1 MTQKVLSLIDKD
13 GNATIALNR
22 PELHNAFDPEM
33 VAQMT
38 TTLEQLE
45 ANPKVRAVVLM
56 GQGKSFCAGA
66 DIEHMRA
73 SAKFTREQNRKAA
86 LATAQMYYT
95 LYTLAKPTIAR
106 VHGAVRGGGIGLVA
120 ACDIAIGSRDST
132 YRLSEV
138 RLGIVPA
145 MISPYVVAAIGER
158 YARRYAISGEE
169 FDSAEA
175 YRIGL
180 LHDLVELDQL
190 NPKIGHIL
198 ADLYC
203 GGPHAIVA
211 AKQLVRRVAHAPLTA
226 QVVADTADTI
236 AEIRAGAEAQ
246 EGLGAFLEKRKAAW
260 IAPVAQ
266 RAARKTKKR

>member
-22 PELHNAFDPEM
+22 PESHNAFDPEM

-38 TTLEQLE
+38 ATLKQLE
-45 ANPKVRAVVLM
+45 TNPKVRAVVLM

-86 LATAQMYYT
+86 LATAQMYHS
-95 LYTLAKPTIAR
+95 LYTLKKPTIAR

-120 ACDIAIGSRDST
+120 ACDIAIGSRDAT
-132 YRLSEV
+132 FRLSEV

-158 YARRYAISGEE
+158 HRRPHALSGEE

-180 LHDLVELDQL
+180 LHDLVELDML
-190 NPKIGHIL
+190 NPRIGHIL

-203 GGPHAIVA
+203 GGPNAIAA
-211 AKQLVRRVAHAPLTA
+211 AKELIRKVAHASINEAL
-226 QVVADTADTI
+226 VEDTANTI
-236 AEIRAGAEAQ
+236 ADIRATAEAQ

-260 IAPVAQ
+260 IEPATQ
-266 RAARKTKKR
+266 KKTKKR

>member
-1 MTQKVLSLIDKD
+1 MTQKVLSLIDQD

-38 TTLEQLE
+38 ATLKQLE

-66 DIEHMRA
+66 DIEHMKP

-86 LATAQMYYT
+86 LATAQMYHS
-95 LYTLAKPTIAR
+95 LYTLRKPTIAR

-132 YRLSEV
+132 FRLSEV
-138 RLGIVPA
+138 RLGIAPV

-158 YARRYAISGEE
+158 HARRYAMSGEE

-180 LHDLVELDQL
+180 LHDLVEFEML
-190 NPKIGHIL
+190 NPRIGHIL

-203 GGPHAIVA
+203 GGPNAIIA
-211 AKQLVRRVAHAPLTA
+211 AKQLIRKVAHAAITV
-226 QVVADTADTI
+226 QVVADTADTL
-236 AEIRAGAEAQ
+236 AEMRASAEAQ

-260 IAPVAQ
+260 IEPAL
-266 RAARKTKKR
+266 RKKATKKR

>member
-33 VAQMT
+33 VTQMT
-38 TTLEQLE
+38 ATLKQLE
-45 ANPKVRAVVLM
+45 ANPQVRAVVLM

-66 DIEHMRA
+66 DIEHMKA

-86 LATAQMYYT
+86 LLSAQMFYT

-106 VHGAVRGGGIGLVA
+106 VHGAVRGGGVGLVA
-120 ACDIAIGSRDST
+120 ACDIAIGSRDAT
-132 YRLSEV
+132 FRLSEV

-158 YARRYAISGEE
+158 YARRYALSGEE

-180 LHDLVELDQL
+180 LHDLVELEML
-190 NPKIGHIL
+190 NAKIGHIL

-203 GGPHAIVA
+203 GGPQAIVA
-211 AKQLVRRVAHAPLTA
+211 AKQLIRKVARTA
-226 QVVADTADTI
+226 ITVEAVADTADTI
-236 AEIRAGAEAQ
+236 AEIRATDEAQ

-260 IAPVAQ
+260 IAPATTK
-266 RAARKTKKR
+266 KTKKKG

>member
-22 PELHNAFDPEM
+22 PEQHNAFDPEM

-38 TTLEQLE
+38 TTLKQLE

-66 DIEHMRA
+66 DIEHMKK

-86 LATAQMYYT
+86 LATAQMFYA
-95 LYTLAKPTIAR
+95 LYTLGKPTIAR
-106 VHGAVRGGGIGLVA
+106 VHGAVRGGGVGLVA
-120 ACDIAIGSRDST
+120 ACDIAIGSRDAT
-132 YRLSEV
+132 FRLSEV

-158 YARRYAISGEE
+158 HARRYFLSGEE

-180 LHDLVELDQL
+180 LHDLVEFDML
-190 NPKIGHIL
+190 NPRIGHLL

-203 GGPHAIVA
+203 GGPQAIVV
-211 AKQLVRRVAHAPLTA
+211 AKRLIRKVARAEVTGA
-226 QVVADTADTI
+226 VVEDTANTI
-236 AEIRAGAEAQ
+236 ADIRASAEAQ
-246 EGLGAFLEKRKAAW
+246 EGLGAFIEKRKAAW
-260 IAPVAQ
+260 IEPASPK
-266 RAARKTKKR
+266 KTKKKS

>member
-66 DIEHMRA
+66 NIKHMRQI
-73 SAKFTREQNRKAA
+73 AKIKREQNRKEA
-86 LATAQMYYT
+86 LAPAQMYYA
-95 LYTLAKPTIAR
+95 LYTLGKPTIAR

-132 YRLSEV
+132 FRLSEV

-180 LHDLVELDQL
+180 LHDLVEFDML
-190 NPKIGHIL
+190 NSRIGNIL

-211 AKQLVRRVAHAPLTA
+211 AKQLVRKVAYAPLTA

-236 AEIRAGAEAQ
+236 AEIRASAEAQ

-260 IAPVAQ
+260 IAPATQ
-266 RAARKTKKR
+266 KKPKKKG

>member
-1 MTQKVLSLIDKD
+1 MTEKILSMIDKD
-13 GNATIALNR
+13 GNATVALNR
-22 PELHNAFDPEM
+22 PEVHNALDAEM
-33 VAQMT
+33 GEQLI
-38 TTLEQLE
+38 TTLKSLE
-45 ANPKVRAVVLM
+45 ANRKVRAVVLM

-66 DIEHMRA
+66 DIAYMRKVA
-73 SAKFTREQNRKAA
+73 GFTKEQNRKAA
-86 LATAQMYYT
+86 YRSAQMFHT
-95 LYTLAKPTIAR
+95 LYTLKKPTIAR
-106 VHGAVRGGGIGLVA
+106 VHGAVRGGGVGLVA
-120 ACDIAIGSRDST
+120 ACDIAIGSRDAT
-132 YRLSEV
+132 FRLSEV

-180 LHDLVELDQL
+180 LHDLVELEEL
-190 NPKIGHIL
+190 NPRIGNVL

-203 GGPHAIVA
+203 GGPQAIVA
-211 AKQLVRRVAHAPLTA
+211 AKQLVRKVAHAPLTA

-236 AEIRAGAEAQ
+236 AEIRSSAEAQ

-260 IAPVAQ
+260 IEPASQ
-266 RAARKTKKR
+266 KKTKKKG